1 MKQGMKPVRVEL
13 SREAWMDVIE
23 ALLQWSYHLETIR
36 TKDNRDDYQYPYPK
50 AIAHAVRI
58 RVRLHDAAETADA
71 ETAIAVELD
80 RDHWLK
86 AIKGLHERA
95 HPEYLAYRR
104 IAQSIGIQLGLWHI
118 QRGVAA

>member
-1 MKQGMKPVRVEL
+1 MKRVRVEL
-13 SREAWMDVIE
+13 SRKEWMDVIE
-23 ALLQWSYHLETIR
+23 ALFDWSYHLQSIR
-36 TKDNRDDYQYPYPK
+36 TKDNRVDHKYPYPH

-58 RVRLHDAAETADA
+58 RVRLHDAAEMADA
-71 ETAIAVELD
+71 GTAIAVELD

-86 AIKGLHERA
+86 AIKGLHERV
-95 HPEYLAYRR
+95 HQGNLAYRR